1 MSTNNTHNENYVEV
15 LKEYQLDTTNVNSIK
30 LTKAKIP
37 FKTVVKLAL
46 KNLWKKKF
54 RYLVMLLVCAI
65 SLAFLS
71 FTIELNGDPLRQNV
85 FTMVENGYHYTNIK
99 RYVPLDQK
107 DDYYAKYNYGDLPE
121 NSYSIIKEGIPE
133 LTLHKYEEVEISYAS
148 SYIENKNYFY
158 TGKINTIIEYD
169 QTNTY
174 RLLAGRTPEL
184 NTQEIMITD
193 YLISA
198 LQYFKIVPK
207 YDNYEDYLGMY
218 LNLNWYQNYKVVGI
232 IENNTFLLLLLLL
245 AITLLIARGN
255 PKLARVISKE

>member
-99 RYVPLDQK
+99 RYVPLDQ
-107 DDYYAKYNYGDLPE
+107 
-121 NSYSIIKEGIPE
+121 
-133 LTLHKYEEVEISYAS
+133 
-148 SYIENKNYFY
+148 
-158 TGKINTIIEYD
+158 
-169 QTNTY
+169 
-174 RLLAGRTPEL
+174 
-184 NTQEIMITD
+184 
-193 YLISA
+193 
-198 LQYFKIVPK
+198 
-207 YDNYEDYLGMY
+207 
-218 LNLNWYQNYKVVGI
+218 
-232 IENNTFLLLLLLL
+232 
-245 AITLLIARGN
+245 
-255 PKLARVISKE
+255 